1 MLIFIIVVIVIVV
14 SIAAIT
20 SENNNKGFNDNSN
33 TLNNIG
39 NTEMMSDMYKDITGR
54 NLDPI
59 EKSILFM
66 HNKNKK

>member
-1 MLIFIIVVIVIVV
+1 MIIFIIIVIVIIV

-20 SENNNKGFNDNSN
+20 SEDNNKSYNDNSN
-33 TLNNIG
+33 SLNNIG
-39 NTEMMSDMYKDITGR
+39 KTEMMSDMYKDITGK

>member
-1 MLIFIIVVIVIVV
+1 
-14 SIAAIT
+14 
-20 SENNNKGFNDNSN
+20 
-33 TLNNIG
+33 
-39 NTEMMSDMYKDITGR
+39 MMSDMYKDITGR